1 MNEYPYAL
9 FSAFSDNSYGGSK
22 AALVGNAQLLSDKQ
36 MQHIAKE
43 FSVPAT
49 GFIAGIEDN
58 RVDIRFFSTQTEYP
72 MCGHATI
79 ALATW
84 LKDNKRFVSITE
96 DTLEIELN
104 TPHSSAR
111 IELSVTGSNRIRAM
125 LALQPAGFEAF
136 PSNKLEIAGL
146 LDISPGT
153 INPDLPIALTRS
165 DFVHLVVPVVDLET
179 MQLMKPNFNAITK
192 YSQKHGIDTVMV
204 FTTET
209 NQPEHNVHCREFA
222 PAVGTPEAPASGTT
236 NRALACYLLENEVID
251 LPQSGKALIAA
262 EQGVE
267 MGRPSLVQT
276 ELQLHASKL
285 ISIRVGGV
293 ATQLIEGVLYFD

>member
-1 MNEYPYAL
+1 LNQYPYAL

-22 AALVGNAQLLSDKQ
+22 AALVGNAQTLSDEQ

-49 GFIAGIEDN
+49 GFITGIEGN

-84 LKDNKRFVSITE
+84 LKGNNKIASINK
-96 DTLEIELN
+96 DAPEIVLR
-104 TPHSSAR
+104 TPQLTAK
-111 IELSVTGSNRIRAM
+111 IELSVTKDNRTRAM
-125 LALQPAGFEAF
+125 LALEAAEFEAF
-136 PSNKLEIAGL
+136 SSDKLEIASL
-146 LDISPGT
+146 FDISHET
-153 INPDLPIALTRS
+153 INPDLSIALTRS
-165 DFVHLVVPVVDLET
+165 DFVHLVVPVANLET
-179 MQLMKPNFNAITK
+179 MQSMNPNFNAITE
-192 YSQKHGIDTVMV
+192 YSQRHGIDTIMV

-209 NQPEHNVHCREFA
+209 TQPEHSVHCREFA

-251 LPQSGKALIAA
+251 FPQNGHILIAA
-262 EQGVE
+262 EQGIE

-276 ELQLHASKL
+276 ELELQAGKL

-293 ATQLIEGVLYFD
+293 ATQLIEGIFYFD